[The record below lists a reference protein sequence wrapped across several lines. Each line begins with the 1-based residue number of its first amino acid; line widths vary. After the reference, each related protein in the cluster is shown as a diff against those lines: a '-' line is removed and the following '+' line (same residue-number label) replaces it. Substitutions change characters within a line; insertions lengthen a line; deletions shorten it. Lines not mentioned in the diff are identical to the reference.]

1 VPPVRQK
8 VLKNT
13 EEKELEKR
21 MKMQQKVVERWK
33 ENEESKK
40 LALEGAG
47 QLMKKS
53 VSQVT
58 KPVDFYFCTDK

>member
-1 VPPVRQK
+1 V
-8 VLKNT
+8 
-13 EEKELEKR
+13 EK
-21 MKMQQKVVERWK
+21 
-33 ENEESKK
+33 NEESKK

-58 KPVDFYFCTDK
+58 KPVDFYFRTDK

>member
-13 EEKELEKR
+13 EEQELEKR
-21 MKMQQKVVERWK
+21 MKMQQKVVERSK
-33 ENEESKK
+33 KNEESKK